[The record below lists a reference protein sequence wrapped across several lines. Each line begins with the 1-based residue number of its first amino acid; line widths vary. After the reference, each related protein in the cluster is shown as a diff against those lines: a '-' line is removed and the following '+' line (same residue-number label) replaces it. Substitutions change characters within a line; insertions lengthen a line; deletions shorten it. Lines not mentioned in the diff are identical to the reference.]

1 MVGQNAGI
9 TQTQMSKSKCQTKLK
24 NPLTKVEMNNILIRK
39 ARGSDFQA
47 IRKLLAELIGAME
60 DTECIDIRIALKTW
74 EHLLKDARSHFLVA
88 ATKGTPV
95 GFIHFTVRQTVLH
108 RSPSALI
115 DELVVTKEYQGK
127 GIGKRLVLAT
137 IQKCKQLR
145 CCEVEVSTEKTNV
158 KARKFYKKCGFNKK
172 EMLFEV
178 DL

>member
-1 MVGQNAGI
+1 M
-9 TQTQMSKSKCQTKLK
+9 KSTISMARK
-24 NPLTKVEMNNILIRK
+24 NKDILIRK
-39 ARGSDFQA
+39 ATASDLPV
-47 IRKLLAELIGAME
+47 IRELLAELINAMD
-60 DTECIDIRIALKTW
+60 DTECIDIRIALRTW

-115 DELVVTKEYQGK
+115 DELVVAKKCEGK
-127 GIGKRLVLAT
+127 GIGKQLVLAT
-137 IQKCKQLR
+137 IEKCKQLG

-158 KARKFYKKCGFNKK
+158 KARKFYKKCGFNKR
-172 EMLFEV
+172 EILFEV